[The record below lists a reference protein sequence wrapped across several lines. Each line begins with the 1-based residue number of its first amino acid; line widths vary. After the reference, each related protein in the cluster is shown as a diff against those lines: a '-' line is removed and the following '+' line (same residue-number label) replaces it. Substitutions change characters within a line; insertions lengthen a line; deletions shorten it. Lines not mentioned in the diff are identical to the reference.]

1 MTDHDVRRVC
11 RTRRIPGMRRVLHT
25 SFLPICAAVYLSI
38 RALRVRVRGSDL
50 GSSLHSRC
58 NGKVARSSGRLDV
71 GLDEQACRLVLV
83 SSPL

>member
-11 RTRRIPGMRRVLHT
+11 RTRRIPGMLHT

-38 RALRVRVRGSDL
+38 RALCVRVRGSDL

-71 GLDEQACRLVLV
+71 GLDEKACRLVLV